1 MKIKFFEILR
11 NLFFVP
17 KCISCNE
24 RLSPVV
30 ENESVAHGKI
40 CFCSDCLKKWD
51 RSKGA
56 LCPVCSN
63 VSALCSCHPSFFKD
77 KQPSIPS
84 VCFYNPQ
91 SDNVQTRAILKM
103 KRVNNAEYFE
113 FMAEELAPS
122 LEKVFIRMGLSPSD
136 CIFTW
141 IPRTGVAIAENGFD
155 QGKELAK
162 AVARRFGASTRSLF
176 LRFEGREQK
185 RLSRTDRGENANE
198 SIFLRSTAKNKLCK
212 RRAKRSKSLDVQKA
226 FVIIDDVLT
235 TGATLKRGVEL
246 LRGAGAETVIVACIA
261 KTEAKTKK

>member
-24 RLSPVV
+24 RLSPVS
-30 ENESVAHGKI
+30 ENENIAHGKI
-40 CFCSDCLKKWD
+40 CFCTDCLKKWD
-51 RSKGA
+51 RAKGD
-56 LCPVCSN
+56 LCPICSN

-91 SDNVQTRAILKM
+91 SDNIQTRAILKM

-122 LEKVFIRMGLSPSD
+122 LEKVFIRMGLSTSD

-141 IPRTGVAIAENGFD
+141 IPRTSAAIAENGFD

-162 AVARRFGASTRSLF
+162 AVARRFGALARPLF
-176 LRFEGREQK
+176 LRLEGREQK
-185 RLSRTDRGENANE
+185 RLSRTDRCENASE
-198 SIFLRSTAKNKLCK
+198 SIFLRINVPNKLFK
-212 RRAKRSKSLDVQKA
+212 WKSKRSGSFDAQKA

-246 LRGAGAETVIVACIA
+246 LRGAGAEIVIVACIA